1 MVGER
6 IEALRRIGE
15 PLAEMAILVRAGFQ
29 TRAFEDRLI
38 TLGVRYRVI
47 GGLRFYERLEIRDAI
62 AYMRLVVQPADDL
75 AFERVVNVPRR
86 GVGDVALFQALPRL
100 GSRVTVLL
108 IQCLS
113 TPFAALI
120 EWIWLGTKLTGVQMF
135 FGGIILGG
143 VSLALAPSEHL
154 KITRRQ
160 LVIGTSFGILGAF
173 GNAFGAVCT
182 RKGYAIAAA
191 AHQNID
197 GGTAAFQ
204 RIVGGLFVAGV
215 WLLIIKQRA
224 QPVKKFASLR
234 EKFRMAFP
242 WVLANGF
249 AGQTLGTTCY
259 QLALR
264 SAPTGIV
271 MPIIATTPLAVI
283 PLARVMENEKVTAR
297 AVVGGAIAVVGV
309 IGLVFSK

>member
-1 MVGER
+1 MF
-6 IEALRRIGE
+6 A
-15 PLAEMAILVRAGFQ
+15 AILTTILWSISVVCAHRSAKMIGGSEANFWRLAVAFLFLTTWAYIFGQGTSGDSFQ
-29 TRAFEDRLI
+29 LFFWS
-38 TLGVRYRVI
+38 GVI
-47 GGLRFYERLEIRDAI
+47 GI
-62 AYMRLVVQPADDL
+62 
-75 AFERVVNVPRR
+75 

-100 GSRVTVLL
+100 GSRVTILL

-113 TPFAALI
+113 APFAALI
-120 EWIWLGTKLTGVQMF
+120 EWLWLGTKLTGVQMF
-135 FGGIILGG
+135 FGAIILAGI
-143 VSLALAPSEHL
+143 SMALAPSEHL
-154 KITRRQ
+154 KITPRQ
-160 LVIGTSFGILGAF
+160 MLIGTSFGILGAL

-182 RKGYAIAAA
+182 RKGYAIAQA

-204 RIVGGLFVAGV
+204 RILGGLIIAGI
-215 WLLIIKQRA
+215 WLLAIKQRA
-224 QPVKKFASLR
+224 KPVTKFASLR

-259 QLALR
+259 QLALK

-271 MPIIATTPLAVI
+271 MPIIATTPLVVI
-283 PLARVMENEKVTAR
+283 PFAYFMENEKVTAR
-297 AVVGGAIAVVGV
+297 ALFGGAVAVVGV

>member
-1 MVGER
+1 MF
-6 IEALRRIGE
+6 A
-15 PLAEMAILVRAGFQ
+15 AILTTILWSISVVCAHRSAKM
-29 TRAFEDRLI
+29 
-38 TLGVRYRVI
+38 I
-47 GGLRFYERLEIRDAI
+47 GGSEANFWRLSVAFLFLIGW
-62 AYMRLVVQPADDL
+62 AY
-75 AFERVVNVPRR
+75 AFGQGTEGDSFPLFLWSGIIGI

-120 EWIWLGTKLTGVQMF
+120 EWLWLGTKLTGVQML
-135 FGGIILGG
+135 FGAVILGG
-143 VSLALAPSEHL
+143 VSFALAPSEHL

-160 LVIGTSFGILGAF
+160 MIIGTSFGVLGAL
-173 GNAFGAVCT
+173 GNAFGAVFT
-182 RKGYAIAAA
+182 RKGYAIAQA

-204 RIVGGLFVAGV
+204 RILGGLFVAGV

-224 QPVKKFASLR
+224 QPVARFSSLR
-234 EKFRMAFP
+234 EKFRLAFP

-259 QLALR
+259 QLALK

-271 MPIIATTPLAVI
+271 LPIIATTPLVVI
-283 PLARVMENEKVTAR
+283 PFAYFMENEKITAR
-297 AVVGGAIAVVGV
+297 AIIGGVIAVIGV
-309 IGLVFSK
+309 IGLVLTK

>member
-1 MVGER
+1 MF
-6 IEALRRIGE
+6 A
-15 PLAEMAILVRAGFQ
+15 AILTTILWSISVVCAHRSAKMLGGSEANFW
-29 TRAFEDRLI
+29 RLLVAFIFLTIWAYVFGQGTSGDSFSLFLWSGLI
-38 TLGVRYRVI
+38 GI
-47 GGLRFYERLEIRDAI
+47 
-62 AYMRLVVQPADDL
+62 
-75 AFERVVNVPRR
+75 

-120 EWIWLGTKLTGVQMF
+120 EWFWLGTKLTGLQML
-135 FGGIILGG
+135 FGGIVLGG

-154 KITRRQ
+154 KLTRRQ
-160 LVIGTSFGILGAF
+160 IVIGTLFGILGAL

-182 RKGYAIAAA
+182 RKGYAVAAA

-204 RIVGGLFVAGV
+204 RILGGLFVAGV

-224 QPVKKFASLR
+224 QPVTKFSSLR
-234 EKFRMAFP
+234 EKFRAAFP

-249 AGQTLGTTCY
+249 AGQTLGTACY
-259 QLALR
+259 QIALKFEK
-264 SAPTGIV
+264 TGIV
-271 MPIIATTPLAVI
+271 MPIIATTPLVVI
-283 PLARVMENEKVTAR
+283 PFARVMENEKVTAR
-297 AVVGGAIAVVGV
+297 AMIGGAIAVIGV
-309 IGLVFSK
+309 IGLVLSK